1 MNVQEQQH
9 DWDLVIESKSSLF
22 DLKLKDVWRY
32 RDLLL
37 LFVRRDF
44 VTFYKQTILGPLWFI
59 IQPLLTTI
67 TFTIIFGRIAG
78 IATGGTPQTIFYMSG
93 IIIWNYFSQCLTD
106 VSAVF
111 TTNAAMFGKVYFPRL
126 IMPLKIV
133 LSNLIKF
140 GVQYLIFIIFLLY
153 YIYTGEVK
161 PNAWVLLT
169 PYLIVLMAGMSLG
182 IGMIISSMTA
192 KYKDLRFLIN
202 FGVQLIMYVTPIIY
216 PLSKIPSNYL
226 RYYKLNPLVGLFEAF
241 KHGYLGTGSFSIH
254 DLWYS
259 TLVSIGLLV
268 VGTLIFNKVEKNF
281 MDTV

>member
-1 MNVQEQQH
+1 MKNETQ

-22 DLKLKDVWRY
+22 DLKLGDVWRY
-32 RDLLL
+32 RDLLM

-44 VTFYKQTILGPLWFI
+44 VTFYKQTILGPLWFV

-78 IATGGTPQTIFYMSG
+78 ISTDGTPQTIFYMSG

-111 TTNAAMFGKVYFPRL
+111 TTNSAMFGKVYFPRL
-126 IMPLKIV
+126 IMPLKII

-140 GVQYLIFIIFLLY
+140 AVQYGIFLAFLAY
-153 YIYTGEVK
+153 YIYTGEVH

-169 PYLIVLMAGMSLG
+169 PYLILLMAAMSLG
-182 IGMIISSMTA
+182 IGMIISSLTA
-192 KYKDLRFLIN
+192 KYKDLKFLIN
-202 FGVQLIMYVTPIIY
+202 FGVQLIMYITPIIY
-216 PLSKIPSNYL
+216 PLSKIPLKYQS
-226 RYYKLNPLVGLFEAF
+226 YYALNPLVGLFEAF
-241 KHGYLGTGSFSIH
+241 KHAYLGTGGFTANS
-254 DLWYS
+254 LWYS
-259 TLVSIGLLV
+259 TLVSLVLLL